1 MGARTRLGRLGL
13 TGCWCLTVVY
23 LLVGGHSNAGETRKQ
38 PRHSLVIRPAA
49 SSNIPAS
56 LPPPRHPE
64 KSKSLSLV
72 IPIQL
77 SREDTKLT
85 SPMPPVAE
93 SAAARFSNMEDGQ
106 GR

>member
-13 TGCWCLTVVY
+13 AGCWCLTVVY
-23 LLVGGHSNAGETRKQ
+23 LLVAGHSNAGESRKQ

-49 SSNIPAS
+49 SPHIPAS

-72 IPIQL
+72 IPVQL
-77 SREDTKLT
+77 SKEDTKRT
-85 SPMPPVAE
+85 SPVPPVAE
-93 SAAARFSNMEDGQ
+93 SAAASFSNMEDGQ